1 MTSCC
6 CELSQ
11 LPSCRNAGAN
21 RDRTSLPRG
30 VRTALSPKQ
39 GGKVGEKAQPCPL
52 NRRTF
57 LTPLLHMCYTLDKLL
72 KYTPALQHV
81 CCRPPCEGVGRNRCI
96 PAYRH
101 QSRCRPPCEGVGRN
115 CKEDDEFLQFVKVAL
130 HVRAWVEISS
140 SRSAYCSSKVALH
153 VRAWVEI
160 SFRLLDIR
168 CQKVALHVRAWVEM
182 IANGKMTE
190 KANSRPPCEGVGR
203 NAWKKILKD
212 LGFRS
217 PSM

>member
-81 CCRPPCEGVGRNRCI
+81 CCRPPCEGVGRNSV
-96 PAYRH
+96 
-101 QSRCRPPCEGVGRN
+101 QSQRYVHDNCRTPCEGVGRN
-115 CKEDDEFLQFVKVAL
+115 LFIFIVLPIFFVALHVRAWVEMTDIWQRRANGLVAL
-130 HVRAWVEISS
+130 HVRAWVEIPTNHGSPS
-140 SRSAYCSSKVALH
+140 ISTVALHVRAWVEMVLSISALRVPGVALH

-160 SFRLLDIR
+160 
-168 CQKVALHVRAWVEM
+168 A
-182 IANGKMTE
+182 
-190 KANSRPPCEGVGR
+190 
-203 NAWKKILKD
+203 
-212 LGFRS
+212 
-217 PSM
+217 

>member
-57 LTPLLHMCYTLDKLL
+57 LTPPLCVCYTLDKLL
-72 KYTPALQHV
+72 KCTPALQHV
-81 CCRPPCEGVGRNRCI
+81 CCRPPCEGVGRNPIKRRAGTDW
-96 PAYRH
+96 P
-101 QSRCRPPCEGVGRN
+101 SRPPCEGVGRN
-115 CKEDDEFLQFVKVAL
+115 PDAFKLCLYPASRPPCEGVGRNTMIDGFHWLCIVAL
-130 HVRAWVEISS
+130 HVRAWVEIGPSGPIGP
-140 SRSAYCSSKVALH
+140 CMP
-153 VRAWVEI
+153 
-160 SFRLLDIR
+160 
-168 CQKVALHVRAWVEM
+168 VALHVRAWVEM
-182 IANGKMTE
+182 KSKLTAT
-190 KANSRPPCEGVGR
+190 SGVT
-203 NAWKKILKD
+203 
-212 LGFRS
+212 S